1 MKAIFVTSETIKD
14 SFTKCDFSNE
24 MTESDE
30 NEAGEEF
37 NNLFKEIN
45 KISSDMEAKE
55 YVNFN
60 AETAALVLLLTPT
73 RLTGSKYPCK
83 LLSLNSLW

>member
-1 MKAIFVTSETIKD
+1 MRMKQVKNLTI
-14 SFTKCDFSNE
+14 
-24 MTESDE
+24 
-30 NEAGEEF
+30 
-37 NNLFKEIN
+37 FKEITN
-45 KISSDMEAKE
+45 KISSDMEAK
-55 YVNFN
+55 YVDFD

>member
-1 MKAIFVTSETIKD
+1 
-14 SFTKCDFSNE
+14 

-83 LLSLNSLW
+83 LLWLNSLW